1 MPDDIVHLSADAR
14 LVRAPHVPET
24 LDTRDL
30 FGAAREL
37 MIHHEGA
44 LYRLRITRNQ
54 KLILTK

>member
-1 MPDDIVHLSADAR
+1 MPDDFVHLPTDAR
-14 LVRAPHVPET
+14 IVRAPHLPDT
-24 LDTRDL
+24 IDTRDL
-30 FGAAREL
+30 FGPAREL